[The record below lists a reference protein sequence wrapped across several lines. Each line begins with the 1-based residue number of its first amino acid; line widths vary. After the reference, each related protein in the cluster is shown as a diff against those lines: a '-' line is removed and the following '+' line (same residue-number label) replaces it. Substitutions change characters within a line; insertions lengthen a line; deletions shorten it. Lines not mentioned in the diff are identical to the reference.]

1 MQNFIDSYG
10 IKKTDKINRQDLDV
24 CTHKLRGGLNM
35 VNIILFEKAL
45 KLSWNPK
52 PLSNADTLN
61 HISSMG
67 PEWCITLLKI

>member
-1 MQNFIDSYG
+1 
-10 IKKTDKINRQDLDV
+10 
-24 CTHKLRGGLNM
+24 M

-52 PLSNADTLN
+52 PLSNTDTLN

-67 PEWCITLLKI
+67 PEWCITLLKNVTLSTTPYLQHGLNLVVSNN